1 MMVTE
6 LEIAIQTLTIYYLKL
21 KRLTWVRNPLAW
33 ALYHTLRDVC
43 ERDTEPYIN
52 APNDKEQEEQAP

>member
-1 MMVTE
+1 MMATE
-6 LEIAIQTLTIYYLKL
+6 LEIAIQTLTANYLKW

-33 ALYHTLRDVC
+33 ALYNTWLEVC

-52 APNDKEQEEQAP
+52 AQNDKEQEDQAP